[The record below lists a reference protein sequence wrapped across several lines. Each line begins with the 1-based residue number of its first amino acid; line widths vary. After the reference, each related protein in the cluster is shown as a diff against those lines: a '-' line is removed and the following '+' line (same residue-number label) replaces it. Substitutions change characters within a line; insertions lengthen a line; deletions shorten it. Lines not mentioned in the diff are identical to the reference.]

1 MAINSYRHKRFTK
14 DPALTSQEVI
24 DEVILMSLQ
33 EPGYYHD
40 GIYLI
45 NVVGGLIWALLDG
58 ERRVHEISAIVATEF
73 EVGTDQAESDLI
85 VFLQQLEQ
93 IGAVWAV

>member
-1 MAINSYRHKRFTK
+1 MPINSYRHKRFAK
-14 DPALTSQEVI
+14 DPALTAQEVI
-24 DEVILMSLQ
+24 DEVILMSL
-33 EPGYYHD
+33 EKTGDCHE
-40 GIYLI
+40 GVYLI
-45 NVVGGLIWALLDG
+45 NRVGGLIWALLDG
-58 ERRVHEISAIVATEF
+58 ERRVHEISAIVANEF

>member
-1 MAINSYRHKRFTK
+1 MAINGYRHKRFVK
-14 DPALTSQEVI
+14 DPALTAQEVI
-24 DEVILMSLQ
+24 DEVILMSL
-33 EPGYYHD
+33 EGTGNFHESA
-40 GIYLI
+40 YLM
-45 NVVGGLIWALLDG
+45 NRVGGLIWTLLDG

-73 EVGTDQAESDLI
+73 EVGADQAESDLI

>member
-1 MAINSYRHKRFTK
+1 MTTNGYRHKRFAK
-14 DPALTSQEVI
+14 DPALTAQEVI
-24 DEVILMSLQ
+24 DEVILMLPQ
-33 EPGYYHD
+33 ETGNYYE

-45 NVVGGLIWALLDG
+45 NAVGGLIWALLDG
-58 ERRVHEISAIVATEF
+58 ERRVHEISAIVASEF
-73 EVGTDQAESDLI
+73 EVGAEEAESDLI